1 MKKCPGCE
9 SINSDDDSVCGVCG
23 RSLSEVVSK
32 DPEKLNVSRGL
43 RPKSP
48 PPSRRTLFAIVA
60 VAVLALIGTG
70 LYIMLF
76 VALYGALILVSGI
89 VSLIFLLDSPNVK
102 LGEGFGP
109 GRREVLREEEEER
122 ERETGEAD

>member
-1 MKKCPGCE
+1 M
-9 SINSDDDSVCGVCG
+9 NSDDDSVCGVCG
-23 RSLSEVVSK
+23 RSLSDVISK
-32 DPEKLNVSRGL
+32 DPAELSVSREP
-43 RPKSP
+43 RPRSSP
-48 PPSRRTLFAIVA
+48 LNRRSIFTIVA
-60 VAVLALIGTG
+60 VAVLALIGVG
-70 LYIMLF
+70 LYIMLS
-76 VALYGALILVSGI
+76 VALYGAVILISGI

>member
-1 MKKCPGCE
+1 M
-9 SINSDDDSVCGVCG
+9 NSDDDSVCGVCG
-23 RSLSEVVSK
+23 RNLSEAVSK
-32 DPEKLNVSRGL
+32 DPEELNVSRGF
-43 RPKSP
+43 RPKSS
-48 PPSRRTLFAIVA
+48 PPSRRTLFATVA
-60 VAVLALIGTG
+60 VAVLALIGVS

-76 VALYGALILVSGI
+76 VALYGVVILLSGI

-122 ERETGEAD
+122 EKETGEAD